1 MSKYSTEAKELLE
14 RQKKDWDWCVNGYG
28 SLATVITHEFKYDG
42 FSLKVQYNPGR
53 MTSTS
58 AKVDPKSIKERKCF
72 LCEESLPPAQE
83 RLEYKNGY
91 RILVNPFPIFPEH
104 FTIPNKEH
112 LPQQISGNF
121 EMLLT
126 LAEDL
131 DGDYTVFY
139 NGPKCGASA
148 PDHFHFQAGTR
159 NFMTVENDFDSLKA
173 KYTVASRSVSGVT
186 VSGIDDGIRKMIFLE
201 GKEPDSVSAEF
212 YKIYENYKA
221 AMHLDEEPL
230 LNIIAWHDGNGFKVV
245 VFLREKHRPRR
256 YFAEGEERILLSPA
270 SVDIGGV
277 GVIPVEDD
285 FNRITQEI
293 LTELMTEV
301 FVSREI
307 LIKVME

>member
-1 MSKYSTEAKELLE
+1 
-14 RQKKDWDWCVNGYG
+14 
-28 SLATVITHEFKYDG
+28 
-42 FSLKVQYNPGR
+42 
-53 MTSTS
+53 
-58 AKVDPKSIKERKCF
+58 
-72 LCEESLPPAQE
+72 
-83 RLEYKNGY
+83 
-91 RILVNPFPIFPEH
+91 VNPFPIFPEH

-112 LPQQISGNF
+112 LPQQIVGNF
-121 EMLLT
+121 EMLLS

-131 DGDYTVFY
+131 DGKYTVFY

-173 KYTVASRSVSGVT
+173 KYTVASSSVEGVLL
-186 VSGIDDGIRKMIFLE
+186 SGIDDGIRKMIFIE
-201 GKEPDSVSAEF
+201 GDKIDTTSAEF
-212 YKIYENYKA
+212 YKIYDKYKA
-221 AMHLDEEPL
+221 AMQSDEEPL
-230 LNIIAWHDGNGFKVV
+230 LNIIAWHDGSMFKVV

-285 FNRITQEI
+285 FNRITQDI

-301 FVSREI
+301 FVSREV
-307 LIKVME
+307 LLKVME